1 MIMCD
6 LAPLD
11 HKANGSVGPLA
22 FLQSFEC
29 KPHLQAVFTAV
40 HPRLL
45 PAQQIM
51 AATHCLLDTVS
62 EADTAQNFCNE
73 VKTIANDC
81 DGALQAPHTAGA
93 STLFCSTRTSITQTC
108 TKCR

>member
-1 MIMCD
+1 
-6 LAPLD
+6 
-11 HKANGSVGPLA
+11 
-22 FLQSFEC
+22 
-29 KPHLQAVFTAV
+29 
-40 HPRLL
+40 
-45 PAQQIM
+45 M

-93 STLFCSTRTSITQTC
+93 SALFDTNFDYSDLHKMQVESGRATRG
-108 TKCR
+108 